1 MGTSNAV
8 FEYVTNLQY
17 KVKSLAFR
25 LQSFESGEKYVSMRA
40 EFERHLAAK
49 DQKIKKLKL
58 EIANARCETVT
69 VRKNWLQ
76 VIDDLQA
83 KHAKEMR
90 REERIIKTLEGRA
103 LRAERH
109 VDELKD
115 ENLALKRECYAVKT
129 ELEEERA
136 KNQKLVAQINRNHE
150 NSSIPSSEKP
160 NRKPIT
166 NNREKSGKAPGGQF
180 GHEGHGRKKQTPTK
194 VIEIPTPDEYVNNP
208 DYEPTGRII
217 RRQRVGLRVL
227 TYTEEYIAV
236 EFENKKT
243 GRFVYADFPAG
254 VENDVNYDGSVKA
267 FAFLLNNYC
276 NVSMD
281 KTREFLSDLTG
292 GALQISKGMIY
303 GLGKEFS
310 EKSKAEQSEAFLNL
324 VAAPVLH
331 VDFTSAKVNGKNV
344 NVAICATPQE
354 AAYFA
359 REHKGHEGIKGT
371 PAELNP
377 NTLVHDHDKT
387 FYSYGRLHQECL
399 IHILRYLLDS
409 IQNEKGLTWS
419 TQMRELLREM
429 IHYRN
434 SLEPDEDLDSI
445 KVGAFEERFG
455 QILDIAD
462 REYEYEPP
470 SKYYMDGF
478 NLKERLREFREAHL
492 LFLHDKNVPA
502 NNNLSERLLRIFKRK
517 QRQVMSF
524 RSFKSLEYLC
534 QSLTMLAHLSNDEA
548 NLYESASRIFA

>member
-1 MGTSNAV
+1 MTTSNAV

-17 KVKSLAFR
+17 KVKSLASR
-25 LQSFESGEKYVSMRA
+25 VQSFESGEKYVSMRA
-40 EFERHLAAK
+40 EFGQHLAVK
-49 DQKIKKLKL
+49 DKKIKKLKL
-58 EIANARCETVT
+58 EIANARRETVT
-69 VRKNWLQ
+69 VRNNWLQ
-76 VIDDLQA
+76 VIDDIKA
-83 KHAKEMR
+83 EHAKEMR
-90 REERIIKTLEGRA
+90 REERIIKVLEERA
-103 LRAERH
+103 LRAENR

-115 ENLALKRECYAVKT
+115 ENLVLRRECYAVKT

-136 KNQKLVAQINRNHE
+136 KNLKLVAQINRGHE

-166 NNREKSGKAPGGQF
+166 NNREKSGKLPGGQP
-180 GHEGHGRKKQTPTK
+180 GHKGHGRKKQPPTK
-194 VIEIPTPDEYVNNP
+194 VIELSTPDEYANNP
-208 DYEPTGRII
+208 DYEPTGRTIK
-217 RRQRVGLRVL
+217 RQRVGLRVL
-227 TYTEEYIAV
+227 PYTEEYVAI
-236 EFENKKT
+236 EFKNKKT
-243 GRFVYADFPAG
+243 GKLVYADFPVG
-254 VENDVNYDGSVKA
+254 IENDVNYDGSVKA

-281 KTREFLSDLTG
+281 KTRKFLSDLTG
-292 GALQISKGMIY
+292 GALQISKGMIC
-303 GLGKEFS
+303 GLSKEFS
-310 EKSKAEQSEAFLNL
+310 EKSKAEQSEAFLKL

-331 VDFTSAKVNGKNV
+331 VDFTSAKVNGKNA

-434 SLEPDEDLDSI
+434 SLKPDEDLDSV

-462 REYEYEPP
+462 SEYEYDPP

-478 NLKERLREFREAHL
+478 NLKKRLREFREAHL

-534 QSLTMLAHLSNDEA
+534 QSLTMLAQLSNDEA
-548 NLYESASRIFA
+548 NLYDSASRIFA